1 MSTPPTRAPDDAAD
15 GYSTGVGAPTAEPEP
30 KLVTKLKRRKETHRE
45 KGRLY
50 RAAFVVA
57 GVILVLAGAAML
69 LLPGPAFVVIPIGL
83 ALLALE
89 FSWAER
95 LLDRSLVQAAKAK
108 RKAQATSRGQRIAT
122 AIVAACAVGAFVVL
136 AVLYDIPLLPV
147 V

>member
-1 MSTPPTRAPDDAAD
+1 MSTPGPH
-15 GYSTGVGAPTAEPEP
+15 PEP
-30 KLVTKLKRRKETHRE
+30 KLITKLKKRKETHRE

-57 GVILVLAGAAML
+57 GTTLVLAGAAML

-89 FSWAER
+89 FTWAEK
-95 LLDRSLVQAAKAK
+95 LLDRSLVEADKAK
-108 RKAQATSRGQRIAT
+108 RKAQATTRNQRILTGIA
-122 AIVAACAVGAFVVL
+122 VACGVGAFVAL
-136 AVLYDIPLLPV
+136 AILYDIPLLPV

>member
-1 MSTPPTRAPDDAAD
+1 MSTPA
-15 GYSTGVGAPTAEPEP
+15 SNPEP
-30 KLVTKLKRRKETHRE
+30 KLVTKLKERKESHRQ

-89 FSWAER
+89 FTWAEK
-95 LLDRSLVQAAKAK
+95 LLDRSLVEADKAK
-108 RKAQATSRGQRIAT
+108 RKAQETTRKQRILSGI
-122 AIVAACAVGAFVVL
+122 AIACGVGAFVAL
-136 AVLYDIPLLPV
+136 AILYDIPLIPFV
-147 V
+147 

>member
-1 MSTPPTRAPDDAAD
+1 VSTPAPK
-15 GYSTGVGAPTAEPEP
+15 PEP
-30 KLVTKLKRRKETHRE
+30 KLITKLKKRKATHRK

-57 GVILVLAGAAML
+57 GVTLVLAGAAML

-89 FSWAER
+89 FTWAEK
-95 LLDRSLVQAAKAK
+95 LLDRSLVEADKAK
-108 RKAQATSRGQRIAT
+108 RKAQATTRNQRILTGIA
-122 AIVAACAVGAFVVL
+122 VACGVGAFVAL
-136 AVLYDIPLLPV
+136 AILYDIPLLPV